1 MTHKERFIATVERRP
16 VDRPASWL
24 GLPVAGALPALY
36 RQFGVKDI
44 IGLKSAIN
52 DDVWPVEVPYDDPPA
67 DHIACAFNFAVDT
80 AAYEERTL
88 TARGFFADRTDVR
101 DVAKFTWP
109 DPAEHMSTAACK
121 AALADVPPGYA
132 VMGILWSAHFQD
144 TCAAFGME
152 NALMTML
159 TEPRMFKAVD
169 DRVTEFYL
177 TANKIFFEAT
187 IGRLDAVLIGND
199 LGSQTGLMLSPEMI
213 REHVL
218 PNAKRLIAQAKSYG
232 VKVVYHSCG
241 SICPVIDDL
250 IKAGVD
256 VIHPIQAL
264 AAGMSPGG
272 LKDSYGTRTA
282 FCGGVDAQELLVRGT
297 PDAVTAKVRELKAIF
312 PTGLVI
318 SPSHEAIL
326 PDIAPANI
334 EALFNE
340 AEKHSPPPPAPPPL
354 SQRSERGGGEEKNRS
369 EDRK

>member
-1 MTHKERFIATVERRP
+1 MTRKERFIATVERRP

-24 GLPVAGALPALY
+24 GLPVPAALPGLF
-36 RQFGVKDI
+36 RHFGVSDMVS
-44 IGLKSAIN
+44 LKKAIN
-52 DDVWPVEVPYDDPPA
+52 DDVWAVEVPYDDPPA
-67 DHIACAFNFAVDT
+67 NHIACAFNFAVDA

-88 TARGFFADRTDVR
+88 TAKGFFADRTDVS
-101 DVAKFTWP
+101 DVAKFQWP
-109 DPAEHMSTAACK
+109 DPADHMSAAACK
-121 AALADVPPGYA
+121 AAVAGVPDGYA

-177 TANKIFFEAT
+177 AANKIFFEAT
-187 IGRLDAVLIGND
+187 KGKLDAVLIGND

-218 PNAKRLIAQAKSYG
+218 PNARRLITQALVYG

-250 IKAGVD
+250 IDAGVD

-264 AAGMSPGG
+264 AHGMAPAG
-272 LKDSYGTRTA
+272 LRDSYGNKA
-282 FCGGVDAQELLVRGT
+282 SFCGGVDAQELLVRGK
-297 PDAVTAKVRELKAIF
+297 PEAVAAKVRELRSIF

-326 PDIAPANI
+326 PDIAPENI
-334 EALFNE
+334 EALFMNI
-340 AEKHSPPPPAPPPL
+340 
-354 SQRSERGGGEEKNRS
+354 R
-369 EDRK
+369 